1 MFSKRNNTK
10 GQVGIAL
17 HDGGVTIGQCTW
29 KNGEYANPR
38 VLRIDKNPRD
48 LTADCW
54 RNILT
59 QSSNMGSDCVLS
71 LPPSIAYHQV
81 LRLPNMLPSELKEAA
96 AWEMVDR
103 LGVERSSL
111 QLDAIPIG
119 DGGDVLAVAI
129 DQNTLAGL
137 LEPLY
142 SAGFC
147 PTAIEPHCISV
158 ARTLSMLH
166 RRQSDS
172 TNVRAVFDF
181 GMHDSAFMV
190 IAGDALVFYKQ
201 LKHSGTSL
209 IESISS
215 QTNVTTAQAES
226 MLENLKSDTKDK
238 EISKAVRDATRATH
252 EAIATDAMKCIRHY
266 GVTNRG
272 PVSAQLV
279 VSGSSGWN
287 PFLAQA
293 LDAVCSQNIVKVGDV
308 RHIQA
313 LPESVTLANGWHV
326 ALGASLTGLSSQRQR
341 RGSDLITKEAA

>member
-1 MFSKRNNTK
+1 MFSKRNSTK

-17 HDGGVTIGQCTW
+17 HDGGVTIGQCSW
-29 KNGEYANPR
+29 KNGEYTNPR
-38 VLRIDKNPRD
+38 VLRIEKNPRE

-54 RNILT
+54 KNIFT

-71 LPPSIAYHQV
+71 LPPSIANHQV
-81 LRLPNMLPSELKEAA
+81 LRLPNMSPSELKEAA

-119 DGGDVLAVAI
+119 DGGDVLAIAI

-158 ARTLSMLH
+158 TRTLSMLH

-172 TNVRAVFDF
+172 ASVRAVFDF
-181 GMHDSAFMV
+181 GMHDSAFMI
-190 IAGDALVFYKQ
+190 IAGDTLVFYKH
-201 LKHSGTSL
+201 LTHSGTKL

-226 MLENLKSDTKDK
+226 MLDSLKSDSKDK
-238 EISKAVRDATRATH
+238 EINKAVRDATRATH

-272 PVSAQLV
+272 PVSTQLV

-287 PFLAQA
+287 PFLAHA
-293 LDAVCSQNIVKVGDV
+293 LDVVCSQDIVKVEDV
-308 RHIQA
+308 QHIQA
-313 LPESVTLANGWHV
+313 LPASITDCNGWHV
-326 ALGASLTGLSSQRQR
+326 ALGASLAGLSSQRQR
-341 RGSDLITKEAA
+341 RGSDLVTKDAA

>member
-1 MFSKRNNTK
+1 MFSKRKKTK

-17 HDGGVTIGQCTW
+17 HDGGLTIGLCSW
-29 KNGEYANPR
+29 KNGEYTNSR
-38 VLRIDKNPRD
+38 VLRVEKNPRE
-48 LTADCW
+48 LTAECW
-54 RNILT
+54 RTIFT
-59 QSSNMGSDCVLS
+59 QSPNMGSDCVLS
-71 LPPSIAYHQV
+71 LPPSIAQHQV
-81 LRLPNMLPSELKEAA
+81 LRLPNMSPAELKEAA

-111 QLDAIPIG
+111 QLDAIPVG
-119 DGGDVLAVAI
+119 DGGDVLAIAI
-129 DQNTLAGL
+129 DKNTLVGL

-158 ARTLSMLH
+158 TRTFSMLH

-172 TNVRAVFDF
+172 ASVRAVFDF

-190 IAGDALVFYKQ
+190 ITGDALVFYKH
-201 LKHSGTSL
+201 LKHSGRNL

-215 QTNVTTAQAES
+215 QTNVTTSQAKS
-226 MLENLKSDTKDK
+226 MLESLKSNACDA
-238 EISKAVRDATRATH
+238 EISKAVRDATRAAH

-272 PVSAQLV
+272 PVSTQLI

-293 LDAVCSQNIVKVGDV
+293 LDAVCNQDILKVEDV
-308 RHIQA
+308 QHIQA
-313 LPESVTLANGWHV
+313 LPESITSVNGWHV
-326 ALGASLTGLSSQRQR
+326 ALGASLAGVSSHCQR
-341 RGSDLITKEAA
+341 RGSDFVTKEAA